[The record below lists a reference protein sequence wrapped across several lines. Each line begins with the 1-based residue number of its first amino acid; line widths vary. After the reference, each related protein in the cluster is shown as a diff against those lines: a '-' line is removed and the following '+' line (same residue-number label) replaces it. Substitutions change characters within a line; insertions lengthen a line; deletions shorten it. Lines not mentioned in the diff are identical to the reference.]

1 MKIARNARAALL
13 AVALCSAAAAQ
24 AAVLSFAGD
33 ATARSS
39 GFLDPTC
46 APQLYRSSV
55 SAANSSGTS
64 SLGNFT
70 YASSACQT
78 PGGLASGIF
87 AISFGS
93 DGFAGTFNGF
103 TSTTDTAF
111 VFTPHFTY
119 DILSGTG
126 RFLGASGVFLGT
138 GLFDSRNP
146 PPTLNFHFDGFV
158 DAPAVPEPATW
169 AMMLIGFAATGFA
182 MRRRT
187 TVTKLQL
194 A

>member
-1 MKIARNARAALL
+1 M
-13 AVALCSAAAAQ
+13 
-24 AAVLSFAGD
+24 LSFTGA

-39 GFLDPTC
+39 GFPDPAC

-55 SAANSSGTS
+55 SAAIAAAHRP
-64 SLGNFT
+64 LGNFT
-70 YASSACQT
+70 YTSSSCQT
-78 PGGLASGIF
+78 PGGPASGIF
-87 AISFGS
+87 AINFGT

-103 TSTTDTAF
+103 TSTTDTAL
-111 VFTPHFTY
+111 VFSPHFTY

-126 RFLGASGVFLGT
+126 RFLGASGTFFAT

-146 PPTLNFHFDGFV
+146 PPTLNFRFDGFV

-169 AMMLIGFAATGFA
+169 AMMLLGFGGIGFV
-182 MRRRT
+182 MRRKRA
-187 TVTKLQL
+187 LPLPQI